1 MPSGAWR
8 CRLHNAGPAIPHEVV
23 HRVFEIFFSTKSG
36 GTGIGLALCQRIIE
50 EHRGT
55 ITLES
60 RAETGTAI
68 TITLPPAG

>member
-8 CRLHNAGPAIPHEVV
+8 CRLHNAGPAIPPEVV

-68 TITLPPAG
+68 TISLPPAA